1 MQRIIKRIKVNH
13 KVIFD
18 WGIFDDFCVY
28 VVDKYN
34 MRRAPKDVEYFE
46 FFRDLAKSMGNEKV
60 YDDFLMIYKMTS
72 KEIKQEVR
80 DKIEEIAK
88 TYPEN
93 VCFEVEKNFTV
104 IWGGMIA
111 EENKENTRLGKRI
124 KHLGMYQVLIEGMD
138 VKEAANFSKNQTAEN
153 LNSIMKEKG
162 I

>member
-1 MQRIIKRIKVNH
+1 MRIIKRLDRKC
-13 KVIFD
+13 KVIFRK
-18 WGIFDDFCVY
+18 GAFDDFCVY
-28 VVDKYN
+28 FVDEYN
-34 MRRAPKDVEYFE
+34 RERAPKDVEYFE
-46 FFRDLAKSMGNEKV
+46 FFRDLANSMENRKV
-60 YDDFLMIYKMTS
+60 YNDFLMIYEMTN
-72 KEIKQEVR
+72 KTIDVKVRHKIDEIV
-80 DKIEEIAK
+80 K

-138 VKEAANFSKNQTAEN
+138 VEEAANFSKNQNAEN